1 MTRIEEK
8 RQLRTTMRARAQQ
21 LPEAYTNGADQSIA
35 ARLLAMPE
43 YREAETVFCFVGTS
57 REINTLPILQ
67 DLLTSGRTL
76 CVPLCVGEGRMELR
90 KISSL
95 SELAPGAYGI
105 PEPPPDS
112 PRVAP
117 DAVDFAVLP
126 CLSCDHAGR
135 RLGQGGGYYDRF
147 LSVYRGGAVLLC
159 REKLIRDEIPVEPHD
174 HPVPWVLTE
183 AGLFEDGTPA
193 RPG

>member
-1 MTRIEEK
+1 
-8 RQLRTTMRARAQQ
+8 
-21 LPEAYTNGADQSIA
+21 
-35 ARLLAMPE
+35 MPE

-159 REKLIRDEIPVEPHD
+159 REKLIRDEIPVEPH
-174 HPVPWVLTE
+174 VPEPGAVQVTAGKSLVLVNQCLLRV
-183 AGLFEDGTPA
+183 ARGKMRPDIVPA
-193 RPG
+193 